1 MIRHEV
7 ENQIVMFST
16 FREILSGVVNDV
28 ICADGSD
35 HFNVPRTA
43 NARNFSAER
52 LGDLH
57 SERTH
62 ASRRTVDQDLLSRLN
77 LPLVAKALQGA
88 ESRQRYRS
96 RLLKRHVIRLH
107 DQRRLRSTCI
117 LGKGPAAQAE
127 DFIARLELRY
137 IPAHRFHLARYI
149 AAGPCTF
156 SFTERR

>member
-7 ENQIVMFST
+7 ENQIVMLST
-16 FREILSGVVNDV
+16 FREILSGVINDV

-62 ASRRTVDQDLLSRLN
+62 ASRRTVNQDLLPRLN
-77 LPLVAKALQGA
+77 LPLVAKALQGG

-96 RLLKRHVIRLH
+96 RLLKRRVIRLH

-127 DFIARLELRY
+127 DRVARLELRY
-137 IPAHRFHLARYI
+137 VTADRFDLACDITPGSSALR
-149 AAGPCTF
+149 
-156 SFTERR
+156 FT